1 MNTLQKMNKNVDQA
15 SAFLSGLSNTHR
27 LRILCLLTDGEKN
40 VTQLVQATGMAQT
53 SVSQHLR
60 KLKEEKI
67 VSFRR
72 EHRTLY
78 YFISNQAAQEIMHIL
93 YQHYCQK

>member
-1 MNTLQKMNKNVDQA
+1 MNKNVDQA

-27 LRILCLLTDGEKN
+27 LRILCLLIDGEKN
-40 VTQLVQATGMAQT
+40 VTQLIQATRMAQT